1 MEEPSLPLVTISI
14 LLLMWRLKAVG
25 GRSVPIEVL
34 RLKLKP
40 EQRNSFGV
48 PIQNL
53 EEIMLVVSTKKNDQE
68 LLSMTP
74 LGVAFVRQFEEMEL
88 DKLGKK
94 DQNNGLPTAFK
105 FDINLFGNG

>member
-1 MEEPSLPLVTISI
+1 MEESSLPLLKISV

-25 GRSVPIEVL
+25 AGSVPTEAL
-34 RLKLKP
+34 RMKLKP

-48 PIQNL
+48 SIQNL
-53 EEIMLVVSTKKNDQE
+53 KESMLVVSTKKNDQE

-88 DKLGKK
+88 DKLGKR
-94 DQNNGLPTAFK
+94 D
-105 FDINLFGNG
+105 